1 MIGDYCG
8 LQRQLQRRLK
18 RATDGSGWKEKAPAC
33 VQSMDIS
40 LAFKMGDMANISVK
54 SVVKQRSLLAM
65 ESSYTFKR
73 FLALGLLLIFFF
85 FFRFCNF

>member
-54 SVVKQRSLLAM
+54 SNNAPCSLWNRL
-65 ESSYTFKR
+65 TRLRDF
-73 FLALGLLLIFFF
+73 
-85 FFRFCNF
+85 